1 MAKVIRSTVDGSYLL
16 YRGKPLVR
24 EAQMINYGSMKDEYI
39 MQMMILKNKEVDLGG
54 VKSTVPGRVI
64 VQIMQKDASAQG
76 GRKLVKQFDK
86 SGLHDA
92 FTIGYNYMQSLQKK
106 A

>member
-1 MAKVIRSTVDGSYLL
+1 MSKVIRSTVDGKYLL

-24 EAQMINYGSMKDEYI
+24 EANMINYGSMKDEYI
-39 MQMMILKNKEVDLGG
+39 MQMMILKNKEVEIGG
-54 VKSTVPGRVI
+54 VKSTVPARVI
-64 VQIMQKDASAQG
+64 VQIMQKDENAQG
-76 GRKLVKQFDK
+76 GRKPVKQFDK